1 MGMPFGR
8 YELLKR
14 IAAGGMGEVYLAR
27 QAGFEGF
34 EKLLVVKVLLP
45 NLAEDSEFITMFLDE
60 ARIAARLDHPNIG
73 QIYDLGE
80 VDGAFY
86 IAMEYIR
93 GDDVV
98 RLWKQA
104 RLKQKPVPMALAARI
119 AADAAAGLDYAHKA
133 TGADNE
139 PLNLVHRDVSPQN
152 ILVTFDGGVK
162 LIDFGVAKAAGRM
175 SHTTTGTIKG
185 KYAYMSPEQ
194 ISGADIDHR
203 SDVFALGVVLY
214 EMLTSARLFKRDTEV
229 ATLQA
234 VATCDIPPPTSI
246 NPKIDPML
254 ADILLK
260 ALAQNRD
267 DRYEDAQAFRMAL
280 EEWMLAER
288 QPGTAAHLSAY
299 MKELYAERLAE
310 ERAAGKPFADNEK
323 TPSQL
328 FRRSVVD
335 RSGQSR
341 LSQVRSAST
350 RSQVAIANSGDDA
363 GATVAAKP
371 EQLPSAVPETKKSPV
386 PLIAGAAI
394 ALVLLGAI
402 GAFLATRSSGDSE
415 RAMPSPAVMSGT
427 LNLLT
432 DPKGAQVLIDGELLD
447 ERTPLQGYPLPAK
460 ERVKLEIRL
469 DGYLP
474 TFKTISA
481 MGMQN
486 LDLRL
491 DPDPA
496 KAAPQPPTA
505 PAAPATVR
513 LAIESTPSGA
523 MVYSKGA
530 FLGKTPLEL
539 NRPRSDE
546 ALDLTLELAGHKS
559 LNTTIS
565 QSSDTKA
572 ALVLEKLPAAAPK
585 RTPRPPRPSAPKQE
599 DPLDIAIGR

>member
-27 QAGFEGF
+27 QAGLEGF

-45 NLAEDSEFITMFLDE
+45 NLAEDSEFIAMFLDE

-80 VDGAFY
+80 VDGAYY

-104 RLKQKPVPMALAARI
+104 RIKYKPVPMALAARI

-133 TGADNE
+133 TDANNQ

-214 EMLTSARLFKRDTEV
+214 EMLTSVRLFKRDTEV

-234 VATCDIPPPTSI
+234 VTACDIPPPASI

-254 ADILLK
+254 AGILLK

-267 DRYEDAQAFRMAL
+267 DRFEDAQAFRMAL

-299 MKELYAERLAE
+299 MKDLYAERLAE
-310 ERAAGKPFADNEK
+310 ERAAGKPFSDTEG

-341 LSQVRSAST
+341 LSPSNSTSARSKI
-350 RSQVAIANSGDDA
+350 AIGAAEGSA
-363 GATVAAKP
+363 GASVAAAP
-371 EQLPSAVPETKKSPV
+371 EQLTAAPPKKSAAL
-386 PLIAGAAI
+386 LIASAAI
-394 ALVLLGAI
+394 AALVVGLAI
-402 GAFLATRSSGDSE
+402 FTLTMRSGDAPAGAVVPA
-415 RAMPSPAVMSGT
+415 AMAMSGT

-432 DPKGAQVLIDGELLD
+432 EPRGAQVLIDGELLD

-460 ERVKLEIRL
+460 DRVKLEIRH

-474 TFKTISA
+474 TIKTISA

-491 DPDPA
+491 KPDPA
-496 KAAPQPPTA
+496 QATPPPLPA
-505 PAAPATVR
+505 PASPAMVR
-513 LAIESTPSGA
+513 LTVESTPAGA

-539 NRPRSDE
+539 ERPRSDDVLE
-546 ALDLTLELAGHKS
+546 LKLELAGYRPLTS
-559 LNTTIS
+559 AIP
-565 QSSDTKA
+565 QARDAKA
-572 ALVLEKLPAAAPK
+572 TLILEKAP
-585 RTPRPPRPSAPKQE
+585 TSAPKKVSKPPRSAASQGE
-599 DPLDIAIGR
+599 PLDIAIGR

>member
-27 QAGFEGF
+27 QAGLEGF

-45 NLAEDSEFITMFLDE
+45 NLAEDSEFIAMFLDE

-80 VDGAFY
+80 VDGAYY

-104 RLKQKPVPMALAARI
+104 RLKKKPVPMALAARI

-194 ISGADIDHR
+194 ISGGDIDHR

-214 EMLTSARLFKRDTEV
+214 EMLTSVRLFKRDTEV

-234 VATCDIPPPTSI
+234 VSACDIPPPASL
-246 NPKIDPML
+246 NPNIDPML
-254 ADILLK
+254 SGILLK
-260 ALAQNRD
+260 ALAQDRG

-299 MKELYAERLAE
+299 MKDLYAERLAE
-310 ERAAGKPFADNEK
+310 ERAAGKPFSDTEG

-328 FRRSVVD
+328 FRRSAVD

-341 LSQVRSAST
+341 LSHPNSTSA
-350 RSQVAIANSGDDA
+350 RSQIAVGAPVAGTLPAQGSAPMPPRRNMALIGA
-363 GATVAAKP
+363 GLALAVVLVGAA
-371 EQLPSAVPETKKSPV
+371 
-386 PLIAGAAI
+386 LIAI
-394 ALVLLGAI
+394 ALRSGA
-402 GAFLATRSSGDSE
+402 GSARE
-415 RAMPSPAVMSGT
+415 VPAAAAMSGT
-427 LNLLT
+427 LNLIT
-432 DPKGAQVLIDGELLD
+432 EPRGAQVLVDGELLD

-460 ERVKLEIRL
+460 ARVKLEIRHE
-469 DGYLP
+469 GYLP

-481 MGMQN
+481 VGMQN

-491 DPDPA
+491 EPDPA
-496 KAAPQPPTA
+496 KAAQAPLPDPMVPEVVHLTIESA
-505 PAAPATVR
+505 PA
-513 LAIESTPSGA
+513 GA
-523 MVYSKGA
+523 MVYARGA
-530 FLGKTPLEL
+530 FLGKTPLEIE
-539 NRPRSDE
+539 RPRSDD
-546 ALDLTLELAGHKS
+546 ALELKLELAGYRP
-559 LNTTIS
+559 LTAAIS
-565 QSSDTKA
+565 QARDASTALILERISAPAPKPKKKA
-572 ALVLEKLPAAAPK
+572 AKPSGPAASQGA
-585 RTPRPPRPSAPKQE
+585 
-599 DPLDIAIGR
+599 PLDIAIGR

>member
-27 QAGFEGF
+27 QAGLEGF

-45 NLAEDSEFITMFLDE
+45 NLAEDSEFIAMFLDE

-80 VDGAFY
+80 VDGAYY

-104 RLKQKPVPMALAARI
+104 RLKNKPVPMALAARI

-133 TGADNE
+133 TDANNQ
-139 PLNLVHRDVSPQN
+139 PLHLVHRDVSPQN

-162 LIDFGVAKAAGRM
+162 LIDFGVAKAAGRI

-194 ISGADIDHR
+194 ITGASIDHR

-214 EMLTSARLFKRDTEV
+214 EMLTSVRLFKRDTEV

-234 VATCDIPPPTSI
+234 VTACDIPPPASI

-254 ADILLK
+254 AGVLLK
-260 ALAQNRD
+260 SLAQNRD

-310 ERAAGKPFADNEK
+310 ERDAGKPFSDTEG

-341 LSQVRSAST
+341 LSRSNST
-350 RSQVAIANSGDDA
+350 SARSQIAIGANGSGA
-363 GATVAAKP
+363 GATVAATP
-371 EQLPSAVPETKKSPV
+371 DQLTAPSPKKNAALLV
-386 PLIAGAAI
+386 AGAAI
-394 ALVLLGAI
+394 AALVAGAAI
-402 GAFLATRSSGDSE
+402 FTVTMRPGQAPTHVAAP
-415 RAMPSPAVMSGT
+415 AMAMGGT

-432 DPKGAQVLIDGELLD
+432 DPRGAQVLIDGELLD

-460 ERVKLEIRL
+460 ERVKLEIRH

-474 TFKTISA
+474 TIKTISA

-491 DPDPA
+491 EPDPA
-496 KAAPQPPTA
+496 KAASTPPPE
-505 PAAPATVR
+505 PALPELVHLTV
-513 LAIESTPSGA
+513 ESTPAGA
-523 MVYSKGA
+523 MVYSRGA

-539 NRPRSDE
+539 ERPRSDE
-546 ALDLTLELAGHKS
+546 EIELKLELAGYKP
-559 LNTTIS
+559 LTTAIS
-565 QSSDTKA
+565 QARDLKTALILERVAVSAPRKA
-572 ALVLEKLPAAAPK
+572 SK
-585 RTPRPPRPSAPKQE
+585 PPRPAEKGG